1 MEIANVFPRPI
12 SSMNHPQ
19 ILIVRSLSTAKY
31 LKFSVYLKTNMFSK
45 GFLVH
50 IGNCKTLLWGWTY
63 PVAVGGRAL
72 HPWWQDGTIWKA
84 FVRVKVDRLNIFNRC
99 RLEWGMRANDCRS
112 LQKCLRNFWTA
123 LYQFLKQEH
132 FSRLFWTLWRLKIPK
147 CTNQETLKH
156 ECCRPFGEIIL
167 CCDTNPLMQYWHWE
181 ELQNRVAR
189 KNAKE
194 SPLFLSIT
202 TCC

>member
-1 MEIANVFPRPI
+1 MAN
-12 SSMNHPQ
+12 N
-19 ILIVRSLSTAKY
+19 Y
-31 LKFSVYLKTNMFSK
+31 
-45 GFLVH
+45 
-50 IGNCKTLLWGWTY
+50 
-63 PVAVGGRAL
+63 
-72 HPWWQDGTIWKA
+72 
-84 FVRVKVDRLNIFNRC
+84 
-99 RLEWGMRANDCRS
+99 RS
-112 LQKCLRNFWTA
+112 LQKCLCNFWMA
-123 LYQFLKQEH
+123 LYQFLEQEH

-167 CCDTNPLMQYWHWE
+167 CCDNNPSMQYWHWE

-202 TCC
+202 TCCWFFQHSSKHIPRGYLSRRDQHITQLHVKMFSRETHCLDGDHMTCNWRIVGWSTTAFS